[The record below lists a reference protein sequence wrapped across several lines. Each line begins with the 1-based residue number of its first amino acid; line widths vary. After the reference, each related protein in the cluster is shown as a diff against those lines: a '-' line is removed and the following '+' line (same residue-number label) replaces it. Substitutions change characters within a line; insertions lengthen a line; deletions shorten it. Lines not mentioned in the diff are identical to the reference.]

1 MFEQEGGKFRKFENL
16 KQQKSILG
24 ETKSIFNSFKG
35 VFGKVIADT
44 SYKKTMIERNR
55 IIFFLLFGCPMA
67 RFGLLS
73 SRQSHSSNV
82 NHYIYSSFDPKVIG
96 NLITRLG
103 H

>member
-1 MFEQEGGKFRKFENL
+1 MKL
-16 KQQKSILG
+16 KAFLIVL
-24 ETKSIFNSFKG
+24 KG
-35 VFGKVIADT
+35 FFGKVIVDT
-44 SYKKTMIERNR
+44 SYKKTMIARNR
-55 IIFFLLFGCPMA
+55 IIIFFLLFGCPMA